1 MPRTMTLEVPENVYA
16 PLVKTA
22 EQSGQTPEEMA
33 AQWLADTARQIEKN
47 GEEKTNGVFDNGA
60 TSQPQPVPPGIHP
73 ENYKLLQ
80 MTAERTRRPVEEL
93 ADEWVKQLTP
103 KPRPQLTEEEK
114 KAAMERLL
122 RHAGAASLG
131 YATGADNESIDADL
145 AREYG
150 SSHEE
155 ED

>member
-1 MPRTMTLEVPENVYA
+1 MAVIGYARRLRDPEDVYD
-16 PLVKTA
+16 PLVDLAGET
-22 EQSGQTPEEMA
+22 GLTPEELA
-33 AQWLADTARQIEKN
+33 AQWLMNTVRQVIVERAEQVNGSAPLPSLAR
-47 GEEKTNGVFDNGA
+47 
-60 TSQPQPVPPGIHP
+60 PQIHP
-73 ENYKLLQ
+73 EIYKLLE
-80 MTAERTRRPVEEL
+80 MTAERRGRPVEEL
-93 ADEWVKQLTP
+93 ADEWRRQFTP

-122 RHAGAASLG
+122 KHAGAADLG

-155 ED
+155 EN